1 MGGGGAMTLQLMN
14 NCSEAV
20 IDNYIPGEYQH
31 SVYIR
36 NGTSIMGEVCSKLMV
51 ELKKLYYIWYLT
63 KTCHPPQLKHLL
75 RQTSGNTNVI
85 RVRK

>member
-1 MGGGGAMTLQLMN
+1 MTKNRHTGTQEMGGGGAKTLQLMN

-36 NGTSIMGEVCSKLMV
+36 NGTSIYHG
-51 ELKKLYYIWYLT
+51 
-63 KTCHPPQLKHLL
+63 
-75 RQTSGNTNVI
+75 
-85 RVRK
+85 